1 MLKPPYFNAC
11 LKEIAIYFNLDP
23 RRVSS
28 YSLRIVG
35 ASALAAA
42 EFQIISSWIWIVGDP
57 LPSYKYVRRTTEMF
71 EITRY
76 TVSRIDMLT
85 LDKIRLM
92 HAGRSNV

>member
-35 ASALAAA
+35 ASAPAAA

-57 LPSYKYVRRTTEMF
+57 LPSYKYVRRTTEML
-71 EITRY
+71 
-76 TVSRIDMLT
+76 RIDMLT